1 MSMFTLVFF
10 QNGTELTLAQGTTII
25 LIDRIFDAKAAY
37 NFWIP
42 RGTIVTTLTVAIGV
56 GIVPVTI
63 ISPMPRKIQ
72 FKTDLCRLSNL
83 RTAHKLFYAVFQ
95 SISQTLTFTFQ
106 TFLSKVNTAVATI
119 VFGQNDFKTVDK
131 SLLDIEGRQNMNQ
144 QN

>member
-10 QNGTELTLAQGTTII
+10 QNGAG
-25 LIDRIFDAKAAY
+25 LI
-37 NFWIP
+37 
-42 RGTIVTTLTVAIGV
+42 VH
-56 GIVPVTI
+56 
-63 ISPMPRKIQ
+63 M
-72 FKTDLCRLSNL
+72 LC
-83 RTAHKLFYAVFQ
+83 YAVFQ

-131 SLLDIEGRQNMNQ
+131 SLVDIEGRQNMNQ